1 MEQSQSNP
9 QPQDNAVQD
18 SQTGSSRGKSDP
30 AWQYFTV
37 KYDKNNK
44 AQYTC
49 IFCLNT
55 YNGGGIYRMKYH
67 LAKIPGQIKV
77 CNKVTKDV
85 ELQFKRLM
93 EENKKNKA
101 KKENLQVIVMMWK

>member
-1 MEQSQSNP
+1 MEQSQSNS
-9 QPQDNAVQD
+9 QPQDNAAQN

-37 KYDKNNK
+37 RYDKNKK

-77 CNKVTKDV
+77 CNK
-85 ELQFKRLM
+85 
-93 EENKKNKA
+93 
-101 KKENLQVIVMMWK
+101 